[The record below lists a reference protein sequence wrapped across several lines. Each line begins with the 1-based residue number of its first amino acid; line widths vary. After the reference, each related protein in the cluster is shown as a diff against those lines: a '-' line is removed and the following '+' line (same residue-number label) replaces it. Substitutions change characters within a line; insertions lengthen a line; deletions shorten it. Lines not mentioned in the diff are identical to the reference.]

1 MSRVVPMGHIYPQNT
16 LPKNGPDNSTIAAG
30 IKESKMILALMA
42 VMNTRPG
49 SIWRKKSRE
58 DNEIPEIATSVNN
71 IRNRTRQEV

>member
-1 MSRVVPMGHIYPQNT
+1 MGHIYPQNT
-16 LPKNGPDNSTIAAG
+16 LPKNDPDNRTIAAG

-58 DNEIPEIATSVNN
+58 GNEIPEIATSVNN

>member
-1 MSRVVPMGHIYPQNT
+1 MGHIYPQNT
-16 LPKNGPDNSTIAAG
+16 LPKNNPDIRTIAAG

-58 DNEIPEIATSVNN
+58 DNEIPEMATSVNS
-71 IRNRTRQEV
+71 IRNRTRQKV